1 MESDLVVFQN
11 VARVLALVGGG
22 LSAIYVVWSGIL
34 WMTSA
39 GDPQRMS
46 LARNSLIGTVVGLVV
61 VGCGFI
67 LPGIISDFVIEPSGG
82 VAIEGEAGVDCDA
95 VLRKQLVINRSVST
109 PTRMNTLIRV
119 VQGRFDSCGG
129 GFWTPRV
136 VTPSS
141 DRYPDLTHHYCFDR
155 SGFSDTRKT
164 IGGVVLPKDLW
175 RPEDRVGA
183 TGGTARS
190 GRDSQNNI
198 VVYFSS
204 GYVGYPS
211 NGAICWLYLSAYDTW
226 ANGYD

>member
-1 MESDLVVFQN
+1 MESDLLVFQN

-22 LSAIYVVWSGIL
+22 LSAVYVVWSGIL

-82 VAIEGEAGVDCDA
+82 VAIEGEEGVDCDA
-95 VLRKQLVINRSVST
+95 ILRKQLVINRSVST

-119 VQGRFDSCGG
+119 VQGRFDSCGS

-141 DRYPDLTHHYCFDR
+141 DRYPELTRHYCFDN
-155 SGFSDTRKT
+155 SSLDT
-164 IGGVVLPKDLW
+164 IGGVELPDSLR
-175 RPEDRVGA
+175 RPTDVS
-183 TGGTARS
+183 TDGTARS

-198 VVYFSS
+198 VVHFSS